1 MRAARMSHFAKPSF
15 ELHVSIE
22 KARYG
27 YLALMEA
34 DEDLGLRHAEHHA
47 FGALQ
52 QKHGTR
58 GHRQLDATGCDAPR
72 PSRDDDRFQPALRRR
87 EKRPHS
93 PRPSAI
99 SA

>member
-52 QKHGTR
+52 QNHGTR
-58 GHRQLDATGCDAPR
+58 GHRQLDATRPDPMRRAPPVAR
-72 PSRDDDRFQPALRRR
+72 
-87 EKRPHS
+87 
-93 PRPSAI
+93 
-99 SA
+99 